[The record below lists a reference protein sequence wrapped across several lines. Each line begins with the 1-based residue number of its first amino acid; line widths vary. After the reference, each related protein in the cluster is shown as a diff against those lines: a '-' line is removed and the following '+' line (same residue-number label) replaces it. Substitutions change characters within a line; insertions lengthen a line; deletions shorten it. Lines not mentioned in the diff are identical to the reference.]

1 MSDSL
6 TSDPSDMTAAQ
17 LECDECG
24 HDWKHFPYEYDTN
37 GGGYM
42 ECRLCG
48 WTEADDGGFGG
59 DEYE

>member
-1 MSDSL
+1 
-6 TSDPSDMTAAQ
+6 MTEQLPKDQIAMNAAQ

-24 HDWKHFPYEYDTN
+24 HDWQHFPYEYDTN

-48 WTEADDGGFGG
+48 WTEADDGFGG